1 MTWIGFIPS
10 TTSSDGDITGVTA
23 GSGMTGGGTT
33 GAVTLNLIGGDGI
46 TANANDMA
54 ITAAQTT
61 ITSVLNASLVIGRDA
76 DNDIDFATDNQII
89 FRVGG
94 GDNVIFKASGEIE
107 ATSLDI
113 SGDADIDGT
122 MEADAITLGGVTVLA
137 AVDEDNM
144 ASDSSALVPTQQ
156 SVKAYVDANA
166 GGSISGNTFATD
178 LKIGRDADNL
188 IDFTTDNEITFR
200 VSAGDGVV
208 FKASGEIEATK
219 FDGALEGNADT
230 ATVATTVTITDNE
243 STDETNAVIFTAG
256 GAKTGG
262 NLGLESDG
270 DLTYN
275 PSSGTL
281 AATAFTGNLTGDAS
295 GSAGTV
301 TSIGNLTGDVT
312 SSNRATTIAASAVH
326 HSMLNDDIISG
337 QGAMTT
343 VDQADL
349 LMVDDGPGTVKKIT
363 FSNFEDEIFGNVS
376 GDGSI
381 AAGGALTVTQSA
393 GDFTVTGDLTVSGD
407 TITANVGTLDVEDK
421 NITLNK
427 SAGDSS
433 STADGAGITIQDAV
447 DASNDASILW
457 TASSDTFT
465 FSHAINA
472 NVTGNVT
479 GNVSG
484 TAATVTTAAQSNI
497 TSLGTLTT
505 LSVDNITI
513 NGNEISS
520 TDTNGNIDLDPHGS
534 GKVVFHGNAT
544 KGAGQFVLNCEANS
558 HGITIKGPPHSA
570 SASYTLT
577 LPNNDGDADQVLK
590 TDGSGNLAWVA
601 QTSPGGAGDMTQFYL
616 EDDDGTE
623 VTIDNNKEVKFIG
636 SGITTN
642 WTDTSTGND
651 GDPYDLTF
659 TVDAA
664 QTGITSVLNAS
675 LTVGRDAHN
684 QIDFST
690 DNEIHFKTNNETPVI
705 KMKASGEIEATK
717 FDGAL
722 EGNADTATALATTR
736 ALQVTLS
743 ETDSSNFDGTAAVT
757 DIGVTGTLAVGNGG
771 TGVTSMTNLK
781 NALDDETWTF
791 ANNVTLAG
799 FVLDGNTITGVDDSG
814 EFTND
819 DAHIMTSAGIEDKI
833 LGYSYITAS
842 SSDTLSNKTIA
853 ISQVTELSNLTA
865 DEGAQLENIGTTT
878 ISATQW
884 GYLGAASGAITN
896 SDTVD
901 MGDGFVIEDDDGT
914 EVTITEN
921 KEIKFIG
928 SGITT
933 NWTDT
938 DNGTDGDPYDLT
950 FTVDAAQTGITSLL
964 ATNIKIGEDD
974 QTKIDFETADTINFY
989 AGNEKQLVLTDGA
1002 LTPGTNAILDLGTDA
1017 LEFKDGYFDG
1027 TLEADAITVG
1037 GTALNT
1043 VIAGVT
1049 VTNATNATNSSHV
1062 LVTDNESTN
1071 EENLITFVEGATSS
1085 TGNVGL
1091 EMDGHLTYNPS
1102 TGTVTSTIF
1111 KGNIDAVDGDF
1122 DGTLE
1127 ADAITV
1133 GGTALNTVIAGVT
1146 VANATTAAV
1155 ATTVTIT
1162 DNESTNE
1169 NNPIVFV
1176 AGGDLDGGNLGLE
1189 SDGTTHYN
1197 PSTGTITATVFKGNI
1212 DAVDG
1217 DFDGTL
1223 EVDNLTIG
1231 GAQGSDGQVLTSTGS
1246 GVGWEDAAGG
1256 GSVSGNTFATDLKIG
1271 RDADN
1276 LIDFTTDNQVT
1287 FRVSAGDGV
1296 VMKASGEIEATSL
1309 DISGASA
1316 FDGNITLPSDTQ
1328 IHFGHTTNM
1337 IEGASSG
1344 EYLMLFG
1351 KGGMFFRIGLS
1362 TKLFLDGNNFEFS
1375 VPAIPATSDGVALGS
1390 ATKMWSDLFLAS
1402 GSVVNFNNGDVTLT
1416 HSSNTLTVGGGNLDT
1431 NRQLNVTSST
1441 HFEAKGDIVYLGGGS
1456 TTQGELCYLK
1466 ADGEWAATDADAV
1479 ATSGGVLLALALGT
1493 DPDADGMLLRGMF
1506 TLDHD
1511 PGTIADELYV
1521 STTAGD
1527 ITGTAPSGSGDI
1539 VRVVGYCLDSTNGQ
1553 IWFNP
1558 SNDFIVLA

>member
-23 GSGMTGGGTT
+23 GTGMTGGGTT
-33 GAVTLNLIGGDGI
+33 GAVTLNLVGGDGI

-61 ITSVLNASLVIGRDA
+61 ITSVLNTSLVIGRDA

-144 ASDSSALVPTQQ
+144 ASDSNTLVPTQQ

-166 GGSISGNTFATD
+166 GGSVSGNTFATD

-208 FKASGEIEATK
+208 F
-219 FDGALEGNADT
+219 
-230 ATVATTVTITDNE
+230 
-243 STDETNAVIFTAG
+243 
-256 GAKTGG
+256 
-262 NLGLESDG
+262 
-270 DLTYN
+270 
-275 PSSGTL
+275 
-281 AATAFTGNLTGDAS
+281 
-295 GSAGTV
+295 
-301 TSIGNLTGDVT
+301 
-312 SSNRATTIAASAVH
+312 
-326 HSMLNDDIISG
+326 
-337 QGAMTT
+337 
-343 VDQADL
+343 
-349 LMVDDGPGTVKKIT
+349 
-363 FSNFEDEIFGNVS
+363 
-376 GDGSI
+376 
-381 AAGGALTVTQSA
+381 
-393 GDFTVTGDLTVSGD
+393 
-407 TITANVGTLDVEDK
+407 
-421 NITLNK
+421 
-427 SAGDSS
+427 
-433 STADGAGITIQDAV
+433 
-447 DASNDASILW
+447 
-457 TASSDTFT
+457 
-465 FSHAINA
+465 
-472 NVTGNVT
+472 
-479 GNVSG
+479 
-484 TAATVTTAAQSNI
+484 
-497 TSLGTLTT
+497 
-505 LSVDNITI
+505 
-513 NGNEISS
+513 
-520 TDTNGNIDLDPHGS
+520 
-534 GKVVFHGNAT
+534 
-544 KGAGQFVLNCEANS
+544 
-558 HGITIKGPPHSA
+558 
-570 SASYTLT
+570 
-577 LPNNDGDADQVLK
+577 
-590 TDGSGNLAWVA
+590 
-601 QTSPGGAGDMTQFYL
+601 
-616 EDDDGTE
+616 
-623 VTIDNNKEVKFIG
+623 
-636 SGITTN
+636 
-642 WTDTSTGND
+642 
-651 GDPYDLTF
+651 
-659 TVDAA
+659 
-664 QTGITSVLNAS
+664 
-675 LTVGRDAHN
+675 
-684 QIDFST
+684 
-690 DNEIHFKTNNETPVI
+690 
-705 KMKASGEIEATK
+705 KASGEIEATK

-878 ISATQW
+878 ISAAQW

-896 SDTVD
+896 TDTVD

-921 KEIKFIG
+921 KEVKFIG

-964 ATNIKIGEDD
+964 ATDIKIGEDD

-1027 TLEADAITVG
+1027 TLE
-1037 GTALNT
+1037 
-1043 VIAGVT
+1043 
-1049 VTNATNATNSSHV
+1049 
-1062 LVTDNESTN
+1062 
-1071 EENLITFVEGATSS
+1071 
-1085 TGNVGL
+1085 
-1091 EMDGHLTYNPS
+1091 
-1102 TGTVTSTIF
+1102 
-1111 KGNIDAVDGDF
+1111 
-1122 DGTLE
+1122 
-1127 ADAITV
+1127 
-1133 GGTALNTVIAGVT
+1133 
-1146 VANATTAAV
+1146 
-1155 ATTVTIT
+1155 
-1162 DNESTNE
+1162 
-1169 NNPIVFV
+1169 
-1176 AGGDLDGGNLGLE
+1176 
-1189 SDGTTHYN
+1189 
-1197 PSTGTITATVFKGNI
+1197 
-1212 DAVDG
+1212 
-1217 DFDGTL
+1217 
-1223 EVDNLTIG
+1223 VDNLTIG
-1231 GAQGSDGQVLTSTGS
+1231 GSQGSDGQVLTSTGS
-1246 GVGWEDAAGG
+1246 GIAWEDAAGG

-1287 FRVSAGDGV
+1287 FRVSANDGV

-1351 KGGMFFRIGLS
+1351 KSGIFFRTGL
-1362 TKLFLDGNNFEFS
+1362 TTRAFLDGSGFEFS

-1390 ATKMWSDLFLAS
+1390 ASKMWSDLFLAS
-1402 GSVVNFNNGDVTLT
+1402 GGVVNFNNGDVTVT
-1416 HSSNTLTVGGGNLDT
+1416 HSSNTITVGGGNLDT
-1431 NRQLNVTSST
+1431 NRQLNKTSST
-1441 HFEAKGDIVYLGGGS
+1441 DFEAKGDIIYLGGGS

-1466 ADGEWAATDADAV
+1466 SDGEWAAADADAT

-1527 ITGTAPSGSGDI
+1527 ITGTPPSGSGDI
-1539 VRVVGYCLDSTNGQ
+1539 VRVVGYCLDSSNGQ

>member
-23 GSGMTGGGTT
+23 GTGMTGGGTT

-46 TANANDMA
+46 TANANDIA

-61 ITSVLNASLVIGRDA
+61 ITSVLNTSLVIGRDA

-144 ASDSSALVPTQQ
+144 ASDSNTLVPTQQ

-166 GGSISGNTFATD
+166 GGSVSGNTFATD

-230 ATVATTVTITDNE
+230 ATVATTVTVTDNESTNEENLITFVAGAADSTGNHGLEMDGNLTYNPSTGGITATRFTGDLVGTASVATTVTITDNE

-281 AATAFTGNLTGDAS
+281 AATAFTGNLTGNVTGSLILDGNTIS
-295 GSAGTV
+295 GVDDSGEFT
-301 TSIGNLTGDVT
+301 
-312 SSNRATTIAASAVH
+312 
-326 HSMLNDDIISG
+326 NDDAHI
-337 QGAMTT
+337 MT
-343 VDQADL
+343 
-349 LMVDDGPGTVKKIT
+349 
-363 FSNFEDEIFGNVS
+363 S
-376 GDGSI
+376 
-381 AAGGALTVTQSA
+381 AA
-393 GDFTVTGDLTVSGD
+393 
-407 TITANVGTLDVEDK
+407 VEDK
-421 NITLNK
+421 
-427 SAGDSS
+427 
-433 STADGAGITIQDAV
+433 
-447 DASNDASILW
+447 ILGYSYI
-457 TASSDTFT
+457 TASSSDTLSNKT
-465 FSHAINA
+465 IAISQ
-472 NVTGNVT
+472 VTELSNLTADEGAQLENI
-479 GNVSG
+479 G
-484 TAATVTTAAQSNI
+484 TTTISAAQWGYLGAASGAI
-497 TSLGTLTT
+497 TNSDT
-505 LSVDNITI
+505 VDM
-513 NGNEISS
+513 G
-520 TDTNGNIDLDPHGS
+520 DG
-534 GKVVFHGNAT
+534 
-544 KGAGQFVLNCEANS
+544 FV
-558 HGITIKGPPHSA
+558 I
-570 SASYTLT
+570 
-577 LPNNDGDADQVLK
+577 
-590 TDGSGNLAWVA
+590 
-601 QTSPGGAGDMTQFYL
+601 

-623 VTIDNNKEVKFIG
+623 VTITENKEVKFIG

-642 WTDTSTGND
+642 WTDTDNGTD

-659 TVDAA
+659 TIDAA

-675 LTVGRDAHN
+675 LVVGRDAHN

-799 FVLDGNTITGVDDSG
+799 FVLDGNTITGVDDSS
-814 EFTND
+814 EFTDD
-819 DAHIMTSAGIEDKI
+819 DAHIMTSAAINDRFAQINADTTG
-833 LGYSYITAS
+833 TAA
-842 SSDTLSNKTIA
+842 IA
-853 ISQVTELSNLTA
+853 
-865 DEGAQLENIGTTT
+865 TT
-878 ISATQW
+878 
-884 GYLGAASGAITN
+884 
-896 SDTVD
+896 
-901 MGDGFVIEDDDGT
+901 
-914 EVTITEN
+914 VTITDNEN
-921 KEIKFIG
+921 
-928 SGITT
+928 T
-933 NWTDT
+933 NEENAVVFTAGGDV
-938 DNGTDGDPYDLT
+938 DGGNLGLESDGDLT
-950 FTVDAAQTGITSLL
+950 YNPSTGTLSSTIFKGNIDAVDG
-964 ATNIKIGEDD
+964 D
-974 QTKIDFETADTINFY
+974 
-989 AGNEKQLVLTDGA
+989 
-1002 LTPGTNAILDLGTDA
+1002 
-1017 LEFKDGYFDG
+1017 FDG

-1049 VTNATNATNSSHV
+1049 VTNATNSAHV

-1071 EENLITFVEGATSS
+1071 EENQITFIEGA
-1085 TGNVGL
+1085 GGGGANRGL
-1091 EMDGHLTYNPS
+1091 EADGDLTYNPS
-1102 TGTVTSTIF
+1102 TGTVSATIF

-1231 GAQGSDGQVLTSTGS
+1231 GAQGTDGQVLTSTGS

-1276 LIDFTTDNQVT
+1276 LFDFTTDNEITVRT
-1287 FRVSAGDGV
+1287 SAADGIV
-1296 VMKASGEIEATSL
+1296 FKADNAMT
-1309 DISGASA
+1309 
-1316 FDGNITLPSDTQ
+1316 
-1328 IHFGHTTNM
+1328 FGHANSF
-1337 IEGASSG
+1337 IEGATSG
-1344 EYLMLFG
+1344 SHLII
-1351 KGGMFFRIGLS
+1351 GGNSDISLRIAGS
-1362 TKLFLDGNNFEFS
+1362 TKITMDGTKCEFS
-1375 VPAIPATSDGVALGS
+1375 IPPIPGTSDGAALGS
-1390 ATKMWSDLFLAS
+1390 GTKMWSDLFLAS
-1402 GSVVNFNNGDVTLT
+1402 GGVVNFNNGDVTLT

-1431 NRQLNVTSST
+1431 NRQLNKTSST
-1441 HFEAKGDIVYLGGGS
+1441 HFEAKGDIIYLGGGS

-1511 PGTIADELYV
+1511 PGTIADELYI

>member
-1 MTWIGFIPS
+1 MAWIGLIPES
-10 TTSSDGDITGVTA
+10 LTGDITSVIA
-23 GSGMTGGGTT
+23 GAGLTGGGIDSD
-33 GAVTLNLIGGDGI
+33 VTLNVIGGSGI
-46 TANANDMA
+46 TANANDIA

-61 ITSVLNASLVIGRDA
+61 ITSVLNTSLVIGRDA

-94 GDNVIFKASGEIE
+94 GDNVI
-107 ATSLDI
+107 
-113 SGDADIDGT
+113 
-122 MEADAITLGGVTVLA
+122 
-137 AVDEDNM
+137 
-144 ASDSSALVPTQQ
+144 
-156 SVKAYVDANA
+156 
-166 GGSISGNTFATD
+166 
-178 LKIGRDADNL
+178 
-188 IDFTTDNEITFR
+188 
-200 VSAGDGVV
+200 

-281 AATAFTGNLTGDAS
+281 AATAFTGNLTGDSS

-326 HSMLNDDIISG
+326 HSMLNNDIISG
-337 QGAMTT
+337 QGAMTA

-505 LSVDNITI
+505 LSVDNITV
-513 NGNEISS
+513 NGNEIISS
-520 TDTNGNIDLDPHGS
+520 NTNGNIDLDANGS
-534 GKVVFHGNAT
+534 GNVVFKGNGT
-544 KGAGQFVLNCEANS
+544 RGAGQFILNCEVNT

-570 SASYTLT
+570 GADYTLT

-601 QTSPGGAGDMTQFYL
+601 QSTPGGAGDMTQFYL

-636 SGITTN
+636 AGITTN
-642 WTDTSTGND
+642 WTDVSTGND

-722 EGNADTATALATTR
+722 EGNADTATLA
-736 ALQVTLS
+736 A
-743 ETDSSNFDGTAAVT
+743 
-757 DIGVTGTLAVGNGG
+757 
-771 TGVTSMTNLK
+771 
-781 NALDDETWTF
+781 
-791 ANNVTLAG
+791 
-799 FVLDGNTITGVDDSG
+799 
-814 EFTND
+814 
-819 DAHIMTSAGIEDKI
+819 
-833 LGYSYITAS
+833 
-842 SSDTLSNKTIA
+842 
-853 ISQVTELSNLTA
+853 
-865 DEGAQLENIGTTT
+865 
-878 ISATQW
+878 
-884 GYLGAASGAITN
+884 
-896 SDTVD
+896 
-901 MGDGFVIEDDDGT
+901 
-914 EVTITEN
+914 
-921 KEIKFIG
+921 
-928 SGITT
+928 
-933 NWTDT
+933 
-938 DNGTDGDPYDLT
+938 
-950 FTVDAAQTGITSLL
+950 
-964 ATNIKIGEDD
+964 
-974 QTKIDFETADTINFY
+974 
-989 AGNEKQLVLTDGA
+989 
-1002 LTPGTNAILDLGTDA
+1002 
-1017 LEFKDGYFDG
+1017 
-1027 TLEADAITVG
+1027 
-1037 GTALNT
+1037 
-1043 VIAGVT
+1043 
-1049 VTNATNATNSSHV
+1049 NATHV
-1062 LVTDNESTN
+1062 TVTDNESTN
-1071 EENLITFVEGATSS
+1071 EENLIPFIEDASA

-1091 EMDGHLTYNPS
+1091 ESDGDFAYNPS

-1146 VANATTAAV
+1146 VTNATTAAV

-1189 SDGTTHYN
+1189 SDGDLHYN
-1197 PSTGTITATVFKGNI
+1197 PSTGLLSVTAVTANGFNGDLTGEADTVATIAGLAPNTAT
-1212 DAVDG
+1212 
-1217 DFDGTL
+1217 T
-1223 EVDNLTIG
+1223 
-1231 GAQGSDGQVLTSTGS
+1231 Q
-1246 GVGWEDAAGG
+1246 
-1256 GSVSGNTFATDLKIG
+1256 AT
-1271 RDADN
+1271 
-1276 LIDFTTDNQVT
+1276 QP
-1287 FRVSAGDGV
+1287 
-1296 VMKASGEIEATSL
+1296 
-1309 DISGASA
+1309 
-1316 FDGNITLPSDTQ
+1316 NITS
-1328 IHFGHTTNM
+1328 
-1337 IEGASSG
+1337 
-1344 EYLMLFG
+1344 
-1351 KGGMFFRIGLS
+1351 
-1362 TKLFLDGNNFEFS
+1362 
-1375 VPAIPATSDGVALGS
+1375 LGS
-1390 ATKMWSDLFLAS
+1390 ASATTNILAGDLTMYNA
-1402 GSVVNFNNGDVTLT
+1402 VNNGNPTISLGSSATNRFEIKTDYNSGAQTVDQVYFSTYTTSSTANDGRYIFEVDEVELGRILDDGLSMIGFGLFSDYIQQKNTTASSATEGGKIILMADDGAAMADGHRLGVVEFSGAEDASNNRQTGAKIQAMCDATWSASENGTRLEFYTMDGNAASELSLTLDSDKVAT
-1416 HSSNTLTVGGGNLDT
+1416 FTGDIVA
-1431 NRQLNVTSST
+1431 NRQLNVTSAT
-1441 HFEAKGDIVYLGGGS
+1441 HFEAKGDIVYLGSGS

-1466 ADGEWAATDADAV
+1466 ADGAWAATDADAV

>member
-23 GSGMTGGGTT
+23 GTGMTGGGTT
-33 GAVTLNLIGGDGI
+33 GAVTLNLVGGDGI

-61 ITSVLNASLVIGRDA
+61 ITSVLNTSLVIGRDA

-94 GDNVIFKASGEIE
+94 SDNVIFKASGEIE

-144 ASDSSALVPTQQ
+144 ASDSNTLVPTQQ

-166 GGSISGNTFATD
+166 GGSVSGNTFATD

-281 AATAFTGNLTGDAS
+281 AATVFTGNLTGNVTGSLILDGNTIS
-295 GSAGTV
+295 GVDDSGEFT
-301 TSIGNLTGDVT
+301 
-312 SSNRATTIAASAVH
+312 
-326 HSMLNDDIISG
+326 NDDAHI
-337 QGAMTT
+337 MT
-343 VDQADL
+343 
-349 LMVDDGPGTVKKIT
+349 
-363 FSNFEDEIFGNVS
+363 S
-376 GDGSI
+376 
-381 AAGGALTVTQSA
+381 AA
-393 GDFTVTGDLTVSGD
+393 
-407 TITANVGTLDVEDK
+407 VEDK
-421 NITLNK
+421 
-427 SAGDSS
+427 
-433 STADGAGITIQDAV
+433 
-447 DASNDASILW
+447 ILGYSYI
-457 TASSDTFT
+457 TASSSDTLSNKT
-465 FSHAINA
+465 IAISQ
-472 NVTGNVT
+472 VTELSNLTADEGAQLENI
-479 GNVSG
+479 G
-484 TAATVTTAAQSNI
+484 TTTISAAQWGYLGAASGAI
-497 TSLGTLTT
+497 TNSDT
-505 LSVDNITI
+505 VDM
-513 NGNEISS
+513 G
-520 TDTNGNIDLDPHGS
+520 DG
-534 GKVVFHGNAT
+534 
-544 KGAGQFVLNCEANS
+544 FV
-558 HGITIKGPPHSA
+558 I
-570 SASYTLT
+570 
-577 LPNNDGDADQVLK
+577 
-590 TDGSGNLAWVA
+590 
-601 QTSPGGAGDMTQFYL
+601 

-623 VTIDNNKEVKFIG
+623 VTITENKEVKFIG

-642 WTDTSTGND
+642 WTDTDNGTD

-664 QTGITSVLNAS
+664 QTGITSLLATDIKIGEDDQTKIDFETADTINFYAGNEKQLVLTDGALTPGTNAILDLGTDALEFKDGYFDGTLEVDNLTIGGSQGSDGQVLTSTGSGIAWEDATGGSGDMTQFYLEDDDGTEVTINNNKEVKFIGSGITTNFTDTSTGSDGDPFDLTFTIDAAQTGITSVLNAS
-675 LTVGRDAHN
+675 LVVGRDAHN

-799 FVLDGNTITGVDDSG
+799 FVLDGNTITGVDDSS
-814 EFTND
+814 EFTDD
-819 DAHIMTSAGIEDKI
+819 DAHIMTSAAINDRFAQINADTTG
-833 LGYSYITAS
+833 TAA
-842 SSDTLSNKTIA
+842 IA
-853 ISQVTELSNLTA
+853 
-865 DEGAQLENIGTTT
+865 TT
-878 ISATQW
+878 
-884 GYLGAASGAITN
+884 
-896 SDTVD
+896 
-901 MGDGFVIEDDDGT
+901 
-914 EVTITEN
+914 VTIT
-921 KEIKFIG
+921 
-928 SGITT
+928 
-933 NWTDT
+933 
-938 DNGTDGDPYDLT
+938 
-950 FTVDAAQTGITSLL
+950 
-964 ATNIKIGEDD
+964 
-974 QTKIDFETADTINFY
+974 
-989 AGNEKQLVLTDGA
+989 
-1002 LTPGTNAILDLGTDA
+1002 
-1017 LEFKDGYFDG
+1017 
-1027 TLEADAITVG
+1027 
-1037 GTALNT
+1037 
-1043 VIAGVT
+1043 
-1049 VTNATNATNSSHV
+1049 
-1062 LVTDNESTN
+1062 DNENTN
-1071 EENLITFVEGATSS
+1071 EENAVVFTAGGDVDG
-1085 TGNVGL
+1085 GNLGL
-1091 EMDGHLTYNPS
+1091 ESDGDLTYNPS
-1102 TGTVTSTIF
+1102 TGTLSSTIF

-1146 VANATTAAV
+1146 VTNATNSAHVLVTDNESTNEENQITFIEGAGGGGANRGLEADGDLTYNPSTGTVSATIFKGNIDAVDGDFDGTLEADAITVGGTALNTVIAGVTAANATTAAV

-1231 GAQGSDGQVLTSTGS
+1231 GAQGTDGQVLTSTGS

-1256 GSVSGNTFATDLKIG
+1256 VSGNTFATDLKIG

-1276 LIDFTTDNQVT
+1276 LLDFTVDNEIT
-1287 FRVSAGDGV
+1287 FRAN
-1296 VMKASGEIEATSL
+1296 ASDEMVLNGS
-1309 DISGASA
+1309 
-1316 FDGNITLPSDTQ
+1316 TLSP
-1328 IHFGHTTNM
+1328 H
-1337 IEGASSG
+1337 A
-1344 EYLMLFG
+1344 
-1351 KGGMFFRIGLS
+1351 
-1362 TKLFLDGNNFEFS
+1362 
-1375 VPAIPATSDGVALGS
+1375 SDGLALGTS
-1390 ATKMWSDLFLAS
+1390 SLMWSDLFLAS
-1402 GSVVNFNNGDVTLT
+1402 GGVVNFNNGDVTLT
-1416 HSSNTLTVGGGNLDT
+1416 HSANTLTIGGGNLDT
-1431 NRQLNVTSST
+1431 NRQLNKTSST

-1466 ADGEWAATDADAV
+1466 SDGEWAAADADAT

-1527 ITGTAPSGSGDI
+1527 ITSTAPSGSGDI

-1558 SNDFIVLA
+1558 SNDFILLA

>member
-1 MTWIGFIPS
+1 MAWIGFIPS

-23 GSGMTGGGTT
+23 GTGMTGGGTT
-33 GAVTLNLIGGDGI
+33 GAVTLNLVGGDGI

-61 ITSVLNASLVIGRDA
+61 ITSVLNTSLVIGRDA

-144 ASDSSALVPTQQ
+144 ASDSNTLVPTQQ

-166 GGSISGNTFATD
+166 GGSVSGNTFATD

-188 IDFTTDNEITFR
+188 VDFTTDNEITFR

-208 FKASGEIEATK
+208 F
-219 FDGALEGNADT
+219 
-230 ATVATTVTITDNE
+230 
-243 STDETNAVIFTAG
+243 
-256 GAKTGG
+256 
-262 NLGLESDG
+262 
-270 DLTYN
+270 
-275 PSSGTL
+275 
-281 AATAFTGNLTGDAS
+281 
-295 GSAGTV
+295 
-301 TSIGNLTGDVT
+301 
-312 SSNRATTIAASAVH
+312 
-326 HSMLNDDIISG
+326 
-337 QGAMTT
+337 
-343 VDQADL
+343 
-349 LMVDDGPGTVKKIT
+349 
-363 FSNFEDEIFGNVS
+363 
-376 GDGSI
+376 
-381 AAGGALTVTQSA
+381 
-393 GDFTVTGDLTVSGD
+393 
-407 TITANVGTLDVEDK
+407 
-421 NITLNK
+421 
-427 SAGDSS
+427 
-433 STADGAGITIQDAV
+433 
-447 DASNDASILW
+447 
-457 TASSDTFT
+457 
-465 FSHAINA
+465 
-472 NVTGNVT
+472 
-479 GNVSG
+479 
-484 TAATVTTAAQSNI
+484 
-497 TSLGTLTT
+497 
-505 LSVDNITI
+505 
-513 NGNEISS
+513 
-520 TDTNGNIDLDPHGS
+520 
-534 GKVVFHGNAT
+534 
-544 KGAGQFVLNCEANS
+544 
-558 HGITIKGPPHSA
+558 
-570 SASYTLT
+570 
-577 LPNNDGDADQVLK
+577 
-590 TDGSGNLAWVA
+590 
-601 QTSPGGAGDMTQFYL
+601 
-616 EDDDGTE
+616 
-623 VTIDNNKEVKFIG
+623 
-636 SGITTN
+636 
-642 WTDTSTGND
+642 
-651 GDPYDLTF
+651 
-659 TVDAA
+659 
-664 QTGITSVLNAS
+664 
-675 LTVGRDAHN
+675 
-684 QIDFST
+684 
-690 DNEIHFKTNNETPVI
+690 
-705 KMKASGEIEATK
+705 KASGEIEATK

-878 ISATQW
+878 ISAAQW

-921 KEIKFIG
+921 KEVKFIG

-950 FTVDAAQTGITSLL
+950 FTVDAAQTGITSVLNASL
-964 ATNIKIGEDD
+964 AVGRDAHN
-974 QTKIDFETADTINFY
+974 QIDFSTDNEIHFKTNNETPVIKMKASGEIEATKF
-989 AGNEKQLVLTDGA
+989 DGA
-1002 LTPGTNAILDLGTDA
+1002 LEGNADTA
-1017 LEFKDGYFDG
+1017 
-1027 TLEADAITVG
+1027 TL
-1037 GTALNT
+1037 
-1043 VIAGVT
+1043 
-1049 VTNATNATNSSHV
+1049 ATNATHV
-1062 LVTDNESTN
+1062 TVTDNENTN
-1071 EENLITFVEGATSS
+1071 EENLIPFIEDASA

-1091 EMDGHLTYNPS
+1091 ESDGDFAYNPS
-1102 TGTVTSTIF
+1102 TGTVSATI
-1111 KGNIDAVDGDF
+1111 
-1122 DGTLE
+1122 
-1127 ADAITV
+1127 
-1133 GGTALNTVIAGVT
+1133 
-1146 VANATTAAV
+1146 
-1155 ATTVTIT
+1155 
-1162 DNESTNE
+1162 
-1169 NNPIVFV
+1169 
-1176 AGGDLDGGNLGLE
+1176 
-1189 SDGTTHYN
+1189 
-1197 PSTGTITATVFKGNI
+1197 FKGNI

-1246 GVGWEDAAGG
+1246 GVAWEDAAGG

-1287 FRVSAGDGV
+1287 FRVSANDGV

-1351 KGGMFFRIGLS
+1351 KSGIFFRTGL
-1362 TKLFLDGNNFEFS
+1362 TTRAFLDGNNFEFS

-1390 ATKMWSDLFLAS
+1390 TSKMWSDLFLAS
-1402 GSVVNFNNGDVTLT
+1402 GGVVNFNNGDVTVT

-1431 NRQLNVTSST
+1431 NRQLNKTSST
-1441 HFEAKGDIVYLGGGS
+1441 DFEAKGDIVYIGGGS

-1466 ADGEWAATDADAV
+1466 SDGEWAAADADATGT
-1479 ATSGGVLLALALGT
+1479 AGGVLLALALGT

-1527 ITGTAPSGSGDI
+1527 ITGTVPTGSGDI

>member
-23 GSGMTGGGTT
+23 GTGMTGGGTT
-33 GAVTLNLIGGDGI
+33 GAVTLNLVGGDGI

-61 ITSVLNASLVIGRDA
+61 ITSVLNTSLVIGRDA

-144 ASDSSALVPTQQ
+144 ASDSNTLVPTQQ

-166 GGSISGNTFATD
+166 GGSVSGNTFATD

-208 FKASGEIEATK
+208 F
-219 FDGALEGNADT
+219 
-230 ATVATTVTITDNE
+230 
-243 STDETNAVIFTAG
+243 
-256 GAKTGG
+256 
-262 NLGLESDG
+262 
-270 DLTYN
+270 
-275 PSSGTL
+275 
-281 AATAFTGNLTGDAS
+281 
-295 GSAGTV
+295 
-301 TSIGNLTGDVT
+301 
-312 SSNRATTIAASAVH
+312 
-326 HSMLNDDIISG
+326 
-337 QGAMTT
+337 
-343 VDQADL
+343 
-349 LMVDDGPGTVKKIT
+349 
-363 FSNFEDEIFGNVS
+363 
-376 GDGSI
+376 
-381 AAGGALTVTQSA
+381 
-393 GDFTVTGDLTVSGD
+393 
-407 TITANVGTLDVEDK
+407 
-421 NITLNK
+421 
-427 SAGDSS
+427 
-433 STADGAGITIQDAV
+433 
-447 DASNDASILW
+447 
-457 TASSDTFT
+457 
-465 FSHAINA
+465 
-472 NVTGNVT
+472 
-479 GNVSG
+479 
-484 TAATVTTAAQSNI
+484 
-497 TSLGTLTT
+497 
-505 LSVDNITI
+505 
-513 NGNEISS
+513 
-520 TDTNGNIDLDPHGS
+520 
-534 GKVVFHGNAT
+534 
-544 KGAGQFVLNCEANS
+544 
-558 HGITIKGPPHSA
+558 
-570 SASYTLT
+570 
-577 LPNNDGDADQVLK
+577 
-590 TDGSGNLAWVA
+590 
-601 QTSPGGAGDMTQFYL
+601 
-616 EDDDGTE
+616 
-623 VTIDNNKEVKFIG
+623 
-636 SGITTN
+636 
-642 WTDTSTGND
+642 
-651 GDPYDLTF
+651 
-659 TVDAA
+659 
-664 QTGITSVLNAS
+664 
-675 LTVGRDAHN
+675 
-684 QIDFST
+684 
-690 DNEIHFKTNNETPVI
+690 
-705 KMKASGEIEATK
+705 KASGEIEATK

-878 ISATQW
+878 ISAAQW

-896 SDTVD
+896 TDTVD

-921 KEIKFIG
+921 KEVKFIG

-964 ATNIKIGEDD
+964 ATDIKIGEDD

-1027 TLEADAITVG
+1027 TLE
-1037 GTALNT
+1037 
-1043 VIAGVT
+1043 
-1049 VTNATNATNSSHV
+1049 
-1062 LVTDNESTN
+1062 
-1071 EENLITFVEGATSS
+1071 
-1085 TGNVGL
+1085 
-1091 EMDGHLTYNPS
+1091 
-1102 TGTVTSTIF
+1102 
-1111 KGNIDAVDGDF
+1111 
-1122 DGTLE
+1122 
-1127 ADAITV
+1127 
-1133 GGTALNTVIAGVT
+1133 
-1146 VANATTAAV
+1146 
-1155 ATTVTIT
+1155 
-1162 DNESTNE
+1162 
-1169 NNPIVFV
+1169 
-1176 AGGDLDGGNLGLE
+1176 
-1189 SDGTTHYN
+1189 
-1197 PSTGTITATVFKGNI
+1197 
-1212 DAVDG
+1212 
-1217 DFDGTL
+1217 
-1223 EVDNLTIG
+1223 VDNLTIG
-1231 GAQGSDGQVLTSTGS
+1231 GSQGSDGQVLTSTGS
-1246 GVGWEDAAGG
+1246 GIAWEDAAGG

-1287 FRVSAGDGV
+1287 FRVSANDGV

-1351 KGGMFFRIGLS
+1351 KSGIFFRTGL
-1362 TKLFLDGNNFEFS
+1362 TTRAFLDGSGFEFS

-1390 ATKMWSDLFLAS
+1390 ASKMWSDLFLAS
-1402 GSVVNFNNGDVTLT
+1402 GGVVNFNNGDVTVT
-1416 HSSNTLTVGGGNLDT
+1416 HSSNTITVGGGNLDT
-1431 NRQLNVTSST
+1431 NRQLNKTSST
-1441 HFEAKGDIVYLGGGS
+1441 DFEAKGDIIYLGGGS

-1466 ADGEWAATDADAV
+1466 SDGEWAAADADAT

-1493 DPDADGMLLRGMF
+1493 DPDADGML
-1506 TLDHD
+1506 
-1511 PGTIADELYV
+1511 
-1521 STTAGD
+1521 
-1527 ITGTAPSGSGDI
+1527 
-1539 VRVVGYCLDSTNGQ
+1539 
-1553 IWFNP
+1553 
-1558 SNDFIVLA
+1558 

>member
-33 GAVTLNLIGGDGI
+33 GAVTLNLVGGDGI

-61 ITSVLNASLVIGRDA
+61 ITSVLNTSLVIGRDA

-144 ASDSSALVPTQQ
+144 ASNSNTLVPTQQ

-166 GGSISGNTFATD
+166 GGSVSGNTFATD

-208 FKASGEIEATK
+208 F
-219 FDGALEGNADT
+219 
-230 ATVATTVTITDNE
+230 
-243 STDETNAVIFTAG
+243 
-256 GAKTGG
+256 
-262 NLGLESDG
+262 
-270 DLTYN
+270 
-275 PSSGTL
+275 
-281 AATAFTGNLTGDAS
+281 
-295 GSAGTV
+295 
-301 TSIGNLTGDVT
+301 
-312 SSNRATTIAASAVH
+312 
-326 HSMLNDDIISG
+326 
-337 QGAMTT
+337 
-343 VDQADL
+343 
-349 LMVDDGPGTVKKIT
+349 
-363 FSNFEDEIFGNVS
+363 
-376 GDGSI
+376 
-381 AAGGALTVTQSA
+381 
-393 GDFTVTGDLTVSGD
+393 
-407 TITANVGTLDVEDK
+407 
-421 NITLNK
+421 
-427 SAGDSS
+427 
-433 STADGAGITIQDAV
+433 
-447 DASNDASILW
+447 
-457 TASSDTFT
+457 
-465 FSHAINA
+465 
-472 NVTGNVT
+472 
-479 GNVSG
+479 
-484 TAATVTTAAQSNI
+484 
-497 TSLGTLTT
+497 
-505 LSVDNITI
+505 
-513 NGNEISS
+513 
-520 TDTNGNIDLDPHGS
+520 
-534 GKVVFHGNAT
+534 
-544 KGAGQFVLNCEANS
+544 
-558 HGITIKGPPHSA
+558 
-570 SASYTLT
+570 
-577 LPNNDGDADQVLK
+577 
-590 TDGSGNLAWVA
+590 
-601 QTSPGGAGDMTQFYL
+601 
-616 EDDDGTE
+616 
-623 VTIDNNKEVKFIG
+623 
-636 SGITTN
+636 
-642 WTDTSTGND
+642 
-651 GDPYDLTF
+651 
-659 TVDAA
+659 
-664 QTGITSVLNAS
+664 
-675 LTVGRDAHN
+675 
-684 QIDFST
+684 
-690 DNEIHFKTNNETPVI
+690 
-705 KMKASGEIEATK
+705 KASGEIEATK

-791 ANNVTLAG
+791 ANNITLAG

-878 ISATQW
+878 ISAAQW

-921 KEIKFIG
+921 KEVKFIG

-964 ATNIKIGEDD
+964 ATDIKIGEDD

-1027 TLEADAITVG
+1027 TLE
-1037 GTALNT
+1037 
-1043 VIAGVT
+1043 
-1049 VTNATNATNSSHV
+1049 
-1062 LVTDNESTN
+1062 
-1071 EENLITFVEGATSS
+1071 
-1085 TGNVGL
+1085 
-1091 EMDGHLTYNPS
+1091 
-1102 TGTVTSTIF
+1102 
-1111 KGNIDAVDGDF
+1111 
-1122 DGTLE
+1122 
-1127 ADAITV
+1127 
-1133 GGTALNTVIAGVT
+1133 
-1146 VANATTAAV
+1146 
-1155 ATTVTIT
+1155 
-1162 DNESTNE
+1162 
-1169 NNPIVFV
+1169 
-1176 AGGDLDGGNLGLE
+1176 
-1189 SDGTTHYN
+1189 
-1197 PSTGTITATVFKGNI
+1197 
-1212 DAVDG
+1212 
-1217 DFDGTL
+1217 
-1223 EVDNLTIG
+1223 VDNLTIG
-1231 GAQGSDGQVLTSTGS
+1231 GAQGSDGQVLTSTGA
-1246 GVGWEDAAGG
+1246 GVAWEDAAGG

-1276 LIDFTTDNQVT
+1276 LIDFTTDNEIT

-1309 DISGASA
+1309 DISGVSA

-1351 KGGMFFRIGLS
+1351 KSGIFFRTGL
-1362 TKLFLDGNNFEFS
+1362 TTRAFLDGSNFEFS

-1390 ATKMWSDLFLAS
+1390 ASKMWSDLFLAS
-1402 GSVVNFNNGDVTLT
+1402 GGVVNFNNGDVTIT

-1431 NRQLNVTSST
+1431 NRQLNKTSST
-1441 HFEAKGDIVYLGGGS
+1441 HFEANGDIVYIGGGS

-1466 ADGEWAATDADAV
+1466 SDGEWAAADADAT

>member
-33 GAVTLNLIGGDGI
+33 GAVTLNLVGGDGI

-61 ITSVLNASLVIGRDA
+61 ITSVLNTSLVIGRDA

-144 ASDSSALVPTQQ
+144 ASDSNTLVPTQQ

-166 GGSISGNTFATD
+166 GGSVSGNTFATD

-230 ATVATTVTITDNE
+230 AT
-243 STDETNAVIFTAG
+243 
-256 GAKTGG
+256 
-262 NLGLESDG
+262 
-270 DLTYN
+270 
-275 PSSGTL
+275 
-281 AATAFTGNLTGDAS
+281 
-295 GSAGTV
+295 
-301 TSIGNLTGDVT
+301 
-312 SSNRATTIAASAVH
+312 
-326 HSMLNDDIISG
+326 
-337 QGAMTT
+337 
-343 VDQADL
+343 
-349 LMVDDGPGTVKKIT
+349 
-363 FSNFEDEIFGNVS
+363 
-376 GDGSI
+376 
-381 AAGGALTVTQSA
+381 
-393 GDFTVTGDLTVSGD
+393 
-407 TITANVGTLDVEDK
+407 
-421 NITLNK
+421 
-427 SAGDSS
+427 
-433 STADGAGITIQDAV
+433 
-447 DASNDASILW
+447 
-457 TASSDTFT
+457 
-465 FSHAINA
+465 
-472 NVTGNVT
+472 
-479 GNVSG
+479 
-484 TAATVTTAAQSNI
+484 
-497 TSLGTLTT
+497 
-505 LSVDNITI
+505 
-513 NGNEISS
+513 
-520 TDTNGNIDLDPHGS
+520 
-534 GKVVFHGNAT
+534 
-544 KGAGQFVLNCEANS
+544 
-558 HGITIKGPPHSA
+558 
-570 SASYTLT
+570 
-577 LPNNDGDADQVLK
+577 
-590 TDGSGNLAWVA
+590 
-601 QTSPGGAGDMTQFYL
+601 
-616 EDDDGTE
+616 
-623 VTIDNNKEVKFIG
+623 
-636 SGITTN
+636 
-642 WTDTSTGND
+642 
-651 GDPYDLTF
+651 
-659 TVDAA
+659 
-664 QTGITSVLNAS
+664 
-675 LTVGRDAHN
+675 
-684 QIDFST
+684 
-690 DNEIHFKTNNETPVI
+690 
-705 KMKASGEIEATK
+705 
-717 FDGAL
+717 
-722 EGNADTATALATTR
+722 ALATTR

-743 ETDSSNFDGTAAVT
+743 ETDSSNFDGTSAVT

-878 ISATQW
+878 ISAAQW

-896 SDTVD
+896 TDTVD

-921 KEIKFIG
+921 KEVKFIG

-964 ATNIKIGEDD
+964 ATDIKIGEDD

-1027 TLEADAITVG
+1027 TLE
-1037 GTALNT
+1037 
-1043 VIAGVT
+1043 
-1049 VTNATNATNSSHV
+1049 
-1062 LVTDNESTN
+1062 
-1071 EENLITFVEGATSS
+1071 
-1085 TGNVGL
+1085 
-1091 EMDGHLTYNPS
+1091 
-1102 TGTVTSTIF
+1102 
-1111 KGNIDAVDGDF
+1111 
-1122 DGTLE
+1122 
-1127 ADAITV
+1127 
-1133 GGTALNTVIAGVT
+1133 
-1146 VANATTAAV
+1146 
-1155 ATTVTIT
+1155 
-1162 DNESTNE
+1162 
-1169 NNPIVFV
+1169 
-1176 AGGDLDGGNLGLE
+1176 
-1189 SDGTTHYN
+1189 
-1197 PSTGTITATVFKGNI
+1197 
-1212 DAVDG
+1212 
-1217 DFDGTL
+1217 
-1223 EVDNLTIG
+1223 VDNLTIG
-1231 GAQGSDGQVLTSTGS
+1231 GAQGSDGQVLTSTGA
-1246 GVGWEDAAGG
+1246 GVAWEDAAGG

-1276 LIDFTTDNQVT
+1276 LIDFTTDNEIT
-1287 FRVSAGDGV
+1287 FRVSTGDGV

-1309 DISGASA
+1309 DISGTSA

-1351 KGGMFFRIGLS
+1351 KSGIFFRIGLS
-1362 TKLFLDGNNFEFS
+1362 TKMFLDGNNFEFS

-1466 ADGEWAATDADAV
+1466 SDGEWAAADADAT

-1527 ITGTAPSGSGDI
+1527 ITGTPPSGSGDI

>member
-23 GSGMTGGGTT
+23 GTGMTGGGTT
-33 GAVTLNLIGGDGI
+33 GAVTLNLVGGDGI
-46 TANANDMA
+46 TANANDIA

-61 ITSVLNASLVIGRDA
+61 ITSVLNTSLVIGRDA

-144 ASDSSALVPTQQ
+144 ASDSNTLVPTQQ

-166 GGSISGNTFATD
+166 GGSVSGNTFATD

-208 FKASGEIEATK
+208 F
-219 FDGALEGNADT
+219 
-230 ATVATTVTITDNE
+230 
-243 STDETNAVIFTAG
+243 
-256 GAKTGG
+256 
-262 NLGLESDG
+262 
-270 DLTYN
+270 
-275 PSSGTL
+275 
-281 AATAFTGNLTGDAS
+281 
-295 GSAGTV
+295 
-301 TSIGNLTGDVT
+301 
-312 SSNRATTIAASAVH
+312 
-326 HSMLNDDIISG
+326 
-337 QGAMTT
+337 
-343 VDQADL
+343 
-349 LMVDDGPGTVKKIT
+349 
-363 FSNFEDEIFGNVS
+363 
-376 GDGSI
+376 
-381 AAGGALTVTQSA
+381 
-393 GDFTVTGDLTVSGD
+393 
-407 TITANVGTLDVEDK
+407 
-421 NITLNK
+421 
-427 SAGDSS
+427 
-433 STADGAGITIQDAV
+433 
-447 DASNDASILW
+447 
-457 TASSDTFT
+457 
-465 FSHAINA
+465 
-472 NVTGNVT
+472 
-479 GNVSG
+479 
-484 TAATVTTAAQSNI
+484 
-497 TSLGTLTT
+497 
-505 LSVDNITI
+505 
-513 NGNEISS
+513 
-520 TDTNGNIDLDPHGS
+520 
-534 GKVVFHGNAT
+534 
-544 KGAGQFVLNCEANS
+544 
-558 HGITIKGPPHSA
+558 
-570 SASYTLT
+570 
-577 LPNNDGDADQVLK
+577 
-590 TDGSGNLAWVA
+590 
-601 QTSPGGAGDMTQFYL
+601 
-616 EDDDGTE
+616 
-623 VTIDNNKEVKFIG
+623 
-636 SGITTN
+636 
-642 WTDTSTGND
+642 
-651 GDPYDLTF
+651 
-659 TVDAA
+659 
-664 QTGITSVLNAS
+664 
-675 LTVGRDAHN
+675 
-684 QIDFST
+684 
-690 DNEIHFKTNNETPVI
+690 
-705 KMKASGEIEATK
+705 KASGEIEATK

-878 ISATQW
+878 ISAAQW

-896 SDTVD
+896 TDTVD

-921 KEIKFIG
+921 KEVKFIG

-964 ATNIKIGEDD
+964 ATDIKIGEDD

-1027 TLEADAITVG
+1027 TLE
-1037 GTALNT
+1037 
-1043 VIAGVT
+1043 
-1049 VTNATNATNSSHV
+1049 
-1062 LVTDNESTN
+1062 
-1071 EENLITFVEGATSS
+1071 
-1085 TGNVGL
+1085 
-1091 EMDGHLTYNPS
+1091 
-1102 TGTVTSTIF
+1102 
-1111 KGNIDAVDGDF
+1111 
-1122 DGTLE
+1122 
-1127 ADAITV
+1127 
-1133 GGTALNTVIAGVT
+1133 
-1146 VANATTAAV
+1146 
-1155 ATTVTIT
+1155 
-1162 DNESTNE
+1162 
-1169 NNPIVFV
+1169 
-1176 AGGDLDGGNLGLE
+1176 
-1189 SDGTTHYN
+1189 
-1197 PSTGTITATVFKGNI
+1197 
-1212 DAVDG
+1212 
-1217 DFDGTL
+1217 
-1223 EVDNLTIG
+1223 VDNLTIG
-1231 GAQGSDGQVLTSTGS
+1231 GSQGSDGQVLTSTGS
-1246 GVGWEDAAGG
+1246 GIAWEDAAGG

-1276 LIDFTTDNQVT
+1276 LIDFTTDNEIT
-1287 FRVSAGDGV
+1287 FRVSANDGV

-1309 DISGASA
+1309 DISGVSA

-1351 KGGMFFRIGLS
+1351 KSGIFFRTGL
-1362 TKLFLDGNNFEFS
+1362 TTRAFLDGSGFEFS

-1390 ATKMWSDLFLAS
+1390 ASKMWSDLFLAS
-1402 GSVVNFNNGDVTLT
+1402 GGVVNFNNGDVTVT
-1416 HSSNTLTVGGGNLDT
+1416 HSSNTITVGGGNLDT
-1431 NRQLNVTSST
+1431 NRQLNKTSST
-1441 HFEAKGDIVYLGGGS
+1441 DFEAKGDIIYLGGGS

-1466 ADGEWAATDADAV
+1466 SDGEWAAADADAT

-1527 ITGTAPSGSGDI
+1527 ITGTPPSGSGDI
-1539 VRVVGYCLDSTNGQ
+1539 VRVVGYCLDSSNGQ

>member
-1 MTWIGFIPS
+1 MAWIGFIPS

-23 GSGMTGGGTT
+23 GTGMTGGGTT
-33 GAVTLNLIGGDGI
+33 GAVTLNLVGGDGI

-61 ITSVLNASLVIGRDA
+61 ITSVLNTSLVIGRDA

-113 SGDADIDGT
+113 SGDVDIDGT

-144 ASDSSALVPTQQ
+144 ASDSNTLVPTQQ

-166 GGSISGNTFATD
+166 GGSVSGNTFATD

-188 IDFTTDNEITFR
+188 VDFTTDNEITFR

-208 FKASGEIEATK
+208 F
-219 FDGALEGNADT
+219 
-230 ATVATTVTITDNE
+230 
-243 STDETNAVIFTAG
+243 
-256 GAKTGG
+256 
-262 NLGLESDG
+262 
-270 DLTYN
+270 
-275 PSSGTL
+275 
-281 AATAFTGNLTGDAS
+281 
-295 GSAGTV
+295 
-301 TSIGNLTGDVT
+301 
-312 SSNRATTIAASAVH
+312 
-326 HSMLNDDIISG
+326 
-337 QGAMTT
+337 
-343 VDQADL
+343 
-349 LMVDDGPGTVKKIT
+349 
-363 FSNFEDEIFGNVS
+363 
-376 GDGSI
+376 
-381 AAGGALTVTQSA
+381 
-393 GDFTVTGDLTVSGD
+393 
-407 TITANVGTLDVEDK
+407 
-421 NITLNK
+421 
-427 SAGDSS
+427 
-433 STADGAGITIQDAV
+433 
-447 DASNDASILW
+447 
-457 TASSDTFT
+457 
-465 FSHAINA
+465 
-472 NVTGNVT
+472 
-479 GNVSG
+479 
-484 TAATVTTAAQSNI
+484 
-497 TSLGTLTT
+497 
-505 LSVDNITI
+505 
-513 NGNEISS
+513 
-520 TDTNGNIDLDPHGS
+520 
-534 GKVVFHGNAT
+534 
-544 KGAGQFVLNCEANS
+544 
-558 HGITIKGPPHSA
+558 
-570 SASYTLT
+570 
-577 LPNNDGDADQVLK
+577 
-590 TDGSGNLAWVA
+590 
-601 QTSPGGAGDMTQFYL
+601 
-616 EDDDGTE
+616 
-623 VTIDNNKEVKFIG
+623 
-636 SGITTN
+636 
-642 WTDTSTGND
+642 
-651 GDPYDLTF
+651 
-659 TVDAA
+659 
-664 QTGITSVLNAS
+664 
-675 LTVGRDAHN
+675 
-684 QIDFST
+684 
-690 DNEIHFKTNNETPVI
+690 
-705 KMKASGEIEATK
+705 KASGEIEATK

-878 ISATQW
+878 ISAAQW

-921 KEIKFIG
+921 KEVKFIG

-950 FTVDAAQTGITSLL
+950 FTVDAAQTGITSVLNASL
-964 ATNIKIGEDD
+964 AVGRDAHN
-974 QTKIDFETADTINFY
+974 QIDFSTDNEIHFKTNNETPVIKMKASGEIEATKF
-989 AGNEKQLVLTDGA
+989 DGA
-1002 LTPGTNAILDLGTDA
+1002 LEGNADTA
-1017 LEFKDGYFDG
+1017 
-1027 TLEADAITVG
+1027 TL
-1037 GTALNT
+1037 
-1043 VIAGVT
+1043 
-1049 VTNATNATNSSHV
+1049 ATNATHV
-1062 LVTDNESTN
+1062 TVTDNENTN
-1071 EENLITFVEGATSS
+1071 EENLIPFIEDASA

-1091 EMDGHLTYNPS
+1091 ESDGDFAYNPS
-1102 TGTVTSTIF
+1102 TGTVSATI
-1111 KGNIDAVDGDF
+1111 
-1122 DGTLE
+1122 
-1127 ADAITV
+1127 
-1133 GGTALNTVIAGVT
+1133 
-1146 VANATTAAV
+1146 
-1155 ATTVTIT
+1155 
-1162 DNESTNE
+1162 
-1169 NNPIVFV
+1169 
-1176 AGGDLDGGNLGLE
+1176 
-1189 SDGTTHYN
+1189 
-1197 PSTGTITATVFKGNI
+1197 FKGNI

-1246 GVGWEDAAGG
+1246 GVAWEDAAGG

-1287 FRVSAGDGV
+1287 FRVSANDGV

-1351 KGGMFFRIGLS
+1351 KSGIFFRTGL
-1362 TKLFLDGNNFEFS
+1362 TTRAFLDGNNFEFS

-1390 ATKMWSDLFLAS
+1390 TSKMWSDLFLAS
-1402 GSVVNFNNGDVTLT
+1402 GGVVNFNNGDVTVT

-1431 NRQLNVTSST
+1431 NRQLNKTSST
-1441 HFEAKGDIVYLGGGS
+1441 DFEAKGDIVYIGS
-1456 TTQGELCYLK
+1456 GATTQGELCYLTSGG
-1466 ADGEWAATDADAV
+1466 AWAAADADATG
-1479 ATSGGVLLALALGT
+1479 TSGGVLLALALGT

-1539 VRVVGYCLDSTNGQ
+1539 VRVIGYCLDCTNGQ

>member
-33 GAVTLNLIGGDGI
+33 GAVTLNLVGGDGI

-61 ITSVLNASLVIGRDA
+61 ITSVLNTSLVIGRDA

-144 ASDSSALVPTQQ
+144 ASDSNTLVPTQQ

-166 GGSISGNTFATD
+166 GGSVSGNTFATD

-208 FKASGEIEATK
+208 F
-219 FDGALEGNADT
+219 
-230 ATVATTVTITDNE
+230 
-243 STDETNAVIFTAG
+243 
-256 GAKTGG
+256 
-262 NLGLESDG
+262 
-270 DLTYN
+270 
-275 PSSGTL
+275 
-281 AATAFTGNLTGDAS
+281 
-295 GSAGTV
+295 
-301 TSIGNLTGDVT
+301 
-312 SSNRATTIAASAVH
+312 
-326 HSMLNDDIISG
+326 
-337 QGAMTT
+337 
-343 VDQADL
+343 
-349 LMVDDGPGTVKKIT
+349 
-363 FSNFEDEIFGNVS
+363 
-376 GDGSI
+376 
-381 AAGGALTVTQSA
+381 
-393 GDFTVTGDLTVSGD
+393 
-407 TITANVGTLDVEDK
+407 
-421 NITLNK
+421 
-427 SAGDSS
+427 
-433 STADGAGITIQDAV
+433 
-447 DASNDASILW
+447 
-457 TASSDTFT
+457 
-465 FSHAINA
+465 
-472 NVTGNVT
+472 
-479 GNVSG
+479 
-484 TAATVTTAAQSNI
+484 
-497 TSLGTLTT
+497 
-505 LSVDNITI
+505 
-513 NGNEISS
+513 
-520 TDTNGNIDLDPHGS
+520 
-534 GKVVFHGNAT
+534 
-544 KGAGQFVLNCEANS
+544 
-558 HGITIKGPPHSA
+558 
-570 SASYTLT
+570 
-577 LPNNDGDADQVLK
+577 
-590 TDGSGNLAWVA
+590 
-601 QTSPGGAGDMTQFYL
+601 
-616 EDDDGTE
+616 
-623 VTIDNNKEVKFIG
+623 
-636 SGITTN
+636 
-642 WTDTSTGND
+642 
-651 GDPYDLTF
+651 
-659 TVDAA
+659 
-664 QTGITSVLNAS
+664 
-675 LTVGRDAHN
+675 
-684 QIDFST
+684 
-690 DNEIHFKTNNETPVI
+690 
-705 KMKASGEIEATK
+705 KASGEIEATK

-791 ANNVTLAG
+791 ANNITLAG

-878 ISATQW
+878 ISAAQW

-921 KEIKFIG
+921 KEVKFIG

-964 ATNIKIGEDD
+964 ATDIKIGEDD

-1027 TLEADAITVG
+1027 TLE
-1037 GTALNT
+1037 
-1043 VIAGVT
+1043 
-1049 VTNATNATNSSHV
+1049 
-1062 LVTDNESTN
+1062 
-1071 EENLITFVEGATSS
+1071 
-1085 TGNVGL
+1085 
-1091 EMDGHLTYNPS
+1091 
-1102 TGTVTSTIF
+1102 
-1111 KGNIDAVDGDF
+1111 
-1122 DGTLE
+1122 
-1127 ADAITV
+1127 
-1133 GGTALNTVIAGVT
+1133 
-1146 VANATTAAV
+1146 
-1155 ATTVTIT
+1155 
-1162 DNESTNE
+1162 
-1169 NNPIVFV
+1169 
-1176 AGGDLDGGNLGLE
+1176 
-1189 SDGTTHYN
+1189 
-1197 PSTGTITATVFKGNI
+1197 
-1212 DAVDG
+1212 
-1217 DFDGTL
+1217 
-1223 EVDNLTIG
+1223 VDNLTIG
-1231 GAQGSDGQVLTSTGS
+1231 GAQGSDGQVLTSTGA
-1246 GVGWEDAAGG
+1246 GVAWEDAAGG

-1276 LIDFTTDNQVT
+1276 LIDFTTDNEIT

-1309 DISGASA
+1309 DISGVSA

-1351 KGGMFFRIGLS
+1351 KSGIFFRTGL
-1362 TKLFLDGNNFEFS
+1362 TTRAFLDGSNFEFS

-1390 ATKMWSDLFLAS
+1390 ASKMWSDLFLAS
-1402 GSVVNFNNGDVTLT
+1402 GGVVNFNNGDVTIT

-1431 NRQLNVTSST
+1431 NRQLNKTSST
-1441 HFEAKGDIVYLGGGS
+1441 HFEANGDIVYIGGGS

-1466 ADGEWAATDADAV
+1466 SDGEWAAADADAT

>member
-33 GAVTLNLIGGDGI
+33 GAVTLNLVGGDGI

-61 ITSVLNASLVIGRDA
+61 ITSVLNTSLVIGRDA

-144 ASDSSALVPTQQ
+144 ASNSNTLVPTQQ

-166 GGSISGNTFATD
+166 GGSVSGNTFATD

-208 FKASGEIEATK
+208 F
-219 FDGALEGNADT
+219 
-230 ATVATTVTITDNE
+230 
-243 STDETNAVIFTAG
+243 
-256 GAKTGG
+256 
-262 NLGLESDG
+262 
-270 DLTYN
+270 
-275 PSSGTL
+275 
-281 AATAFTGNLTGDAS
+281 
-295 GSAGTV
+295 
-301 TSIGNLTGDVT
+301 
-312 SSNRATTIAASAVH
+312 
-326 HSMLNDDIISG
+326 
-337 QGAMTT
+337 
-343 VDQADL
+343 
-349 LMVDDGPGTVKKIT
+349 
-363 FSNFEDEIFGNVS
+363 
-376 GDGSI
+376 
-381 AAGGALTVTQSA
+381 
-393 GDFTVTGDLTVSGD
+393 
-407 TITANVGTLDVEDK
+407 
-421 NITLNK
+421 
-427 SAGDSS
+427 
-433 STADGAGITIQDAV
+433 
-447 DASNDASILW
+447 
-457 TASSDTFT
+457 
-465 FSHAINA
+465 
-472 NVTGNVT
+472 
-479 GNVSG
+479 
-484 TAATVTTAAQSNI
+484 
-497 TSLGTLTT
+497 
-505 LSVDNITI
+505 
-513 NGNEISS
+513 
-520 TDTNGNIDLDPHGS
+520 
-534 GKVVFHGNAT
+534 
-544 KGAGQFVLNCEANS
+544 
-558 HGITIKGPPHSA
+558 
-570 SASYTLT
+570 
-577 LPNNDGDADQVLK
+577 
-590 TDGSGNLAWVA
+590 
-601 QTSPGGAGDMTQFYL
+601 
-616 EDDDGTE
+616 
-623 VTIDNNKEVKFIG
+623 
-636 SGITTN
+636 
-642 WTDTSTGND
+642 
-651 GDPYDLTF
+651 
-659 TVDAA
+659 
-664 QTGITSVLNAS
+664 
-675 LTVGRDAHN
+675 
-684 QIDFST
+684 
-690 DNEIHFKTNNETPVI
+690 
-705 KMKASGEIEATK
+705 KASGEIEATK

-791 ANNVTLAG
+791 ANNITLAG

-878 ISATQW
+878 ISAAQW

-921 KEIKFIG
+921 KEVKFIG

-964 ATNIKIGEDD
+964 ATDIKIGEDD

-1027 TLEADAITVG
+1027 TLE
-1037 GTALNT
+1037 
-1043 VIAGVT
+1043 
-1049 VTNATNATNSSHV
+1049 
-1062 LVTDNESTN
+1062 
-1071 EENLITFVEGATSS
+1071 
-1085 TGNVGL
+1085 
-1091 EMDGHLTYNPS
+1091 
-1102 TGTVTSTIF
+1102 
-1111 KGNIDAVDGDF
+1111 
-1122 DGTLE
+1122 
-1127 ADAITV
+1127 
-1133 GGTALNTVIAGVT
+1133 
-1146 VANATTAAV
+1146 
-1155 ATTVTIT
+1155 
-1162 DNESTNE
+1162 
-1169 NNPIVFV
+1169 
-1176 AGGDLDGGNLGLE
+1176 
-1189 SDGTTHYN
+1189 
-1197 PSTGTITATVFKGNI
+1197 
-1212 DAVDG
+1212 
-1217 DFDGTL
+1217 
-1223 EVDNLTIG
+1223 VDNLTIG
-1231 GAQGSDGQVLTSTGS
+1231 GAQGSDGQVLTSTGA
-1246 GVGWEDAAGG
+1246 GVAWEDAAGG

-1276 LIDFTTDNQVT
+1276 LIDFTTDNEIT

-1309 DISGASA
+1309 DISGVSA

-1351 KGGMFFRIGLS
+1351 KSGIFFRTGL
-1362 TKLFLDGNNFEFS
+1362 TTRAFLDGSNFEFS

-1402 GSVVNFNNGDVTLT
+1402 GGVVNFNNGDVTVT

-1431 NRQLNVTSST
+1431 NRQLNKTSST
-1441 HFEAKGDIVYLGGGS
+1441 HFEANGDIVYIGGGS

-1466 ADGEWAATDADAV
+1466 SDGEWAAADADAT